1 MNQHFNRQFILIDF
15 RLLEDKGFLKF
26 LGSSEFAT
34 YLVLRRNV
42 WRSLQPHYMGLH
54 ELYGRERKL
63 VCSLTREKI
72 AEVVGIA
79 LDNISRHLSMLES
92 KGVIRR
98 RRTGRQNIY
107 VLGEWV
113 DVKGDNSYG
122 VEWFYMEGVF
132 GVSKSDLMTSVRSE
146 VTETSDQS
154 RWPATDSNKEEKREK
169 NTVGNGIFSQ
179 LPDLNQPQ
187 AQIAYLSEYLVDHF
201 QDRHSQKFYQLVASK
216 IPESAIRR
224 FLAEIKVDGAREPA
238 KLFTHKVKLYA
249 LEQMKKAIA

>member
-1 MNQHFNRQFILIDF
+1 MNQNFNRQFILIDF
-15 RLLEDKGFLKF
+15 RLLEDKRFLKF

-42 WRSLQPHYMGLH
+42 WRSLTPHYMGLH
-54 ELYGRERKL
+54 ELYGQERKL

-79 LDNISRHLSMLES
+79 LDNISRHLSTLES

-113 DVKGDNSYG
+113 DVKGDHSYG

-132 GVSKSDLMTSVRSE
+132 GVSKSDLMSSVSSEMTSA
-146 VTETSDQS
+146 SDQR
-154 RWPATDSNKEEKREK
+154 RWRATDSNRKEHTENKP
-169 NTVGNGIFSQ
+169 VANGVFKQ
-179 LPDLNQPQ
+179 LPDLKQPQ
-187 AQIAYLSEYLVDHF
+187 ERIAYLSEYLIDHF
-201 QDRHSQKFYQLVASK
+201 QDRHSEKFYQLVAAK
-216 IPESAIRR
+216 IPESEIRR

-238 KLFTHKVKLYA
+238 RLFTHKVKLYA
-249 LEQMKKAIA
+249 LAQMKKAIA